1 MAFAAMLLFAII
13 SPCAKLLLAQSPID
27 SVMIA
32 SLRLI
37 GSAIF
42 LLLLLPILPRQRIQ
56 RGDILSL
63 LLMSLCGMALSM
75 YSYTMGIGL
84 TLPSHAGILTTL
96 PPMFVLLLG
105 WVFLKQRIPWM
116 RAVGIAIAAIGVLIL
131 VVSNSHAASSASNI
145 LLGDGLCLLA
155 QLLLA
160 CYFVFFTGLIKR
172 YHPFVLL
179 SWLFGISSLIVLP
192 FVWDDILHFPWAQL
206 SASSWGYILAI
217 VLGSTLIP
225 YLLITGAQRILA
237 PSVVTCYNYVQ
248 PLTALLLSLAWGIET
263 MSWGKAIA
271 ISLILIGLSIVIEL
285 IKAPTKNVS

>member
-145 LLGDGLCLLA
+145 LLGDALCLLA